1 MGDNNIQLEDAR
13 SVIKPELAHQLSEL
27 LTIIYGNLELLR
39 QQSLDD
45 RGRAQLSRA
54 DEAIHQLWEIV
65 RGVSGPIVP

>member
-54 DEAIHQLWEIV
+54 DEAIHQLWEII
-65 RGVSGPIVP
+65 RGVSGPVVP

>member
-65 RGVSGPIVP
+65 RGVSGPVVP